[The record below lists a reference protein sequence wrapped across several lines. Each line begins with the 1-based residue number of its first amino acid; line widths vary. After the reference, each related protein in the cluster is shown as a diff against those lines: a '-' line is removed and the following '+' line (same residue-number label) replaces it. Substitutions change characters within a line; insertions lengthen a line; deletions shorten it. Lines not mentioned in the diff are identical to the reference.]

1 MNGQSKYPRDVL
13 QRTAAEATSLVDLL
27 RRLNA
32 TLGSRPMRY
41 VRDRLKL
48 YGIDTSHFVD
58 ESLPVRPR
66 RSYSKELLA
75 EAAAH
80 STSIRGMFEY
90 LGYPP
95 DDSPYGLVRKR
106 LDRHGIDT
114 SHFEKGSP
122 PIPRDELTV
131 AVTESRSITH
141 VLKRLGLDDSGAV
154 RARVSREVERHD
166 LSTEHFTGQ
175 AHCRGVPSPYRKTA
189 SEILQPPGT
198 GVNRT
203 PTKHLRRALDDLG
216 TPRVCEECG
225 VDETWQGGRLV
236 LEIDHINGNRL
247 DNRRENLRYL
257 CPSCHSQTATFA
269 NRSHHTT
276 PSSGP
281 VQ

>member
-1 MNGQSKYPRDVL
+1 LSGQSKYPRDLL

-58 ESLPVRPR
+58 EPLPARPH
-66 RSYSKELLA
+66 RSYAKELLA
-75 EAAAH
+75 EAAAN
-80 STSIRGMFEY
+80 STSIRGMFDY

-114 SHFEKGSP
+114 SHFHKGLP
-122 PIPRDELTV
+122 PIPRAELTA
-131 AVTESRSITH
+131 AVTESRSIAQ
-141 VLKRLGLDDSGAV
+141 VLKRLGLHDSGAV
-154 RARVSREVERHD
+154 RTRVSREMTRHD

-189 SEILQPPGT
+189 SEILQPPGA
-198 GVNRT
+198 GASRT
-203 PTKHLRRALDDLG
+203 SAKRLRRALGDLG
-216 TPRVCEECG
+216 VPYVCEECG
-225 VDETWQGGRLV
+225 MDGTWQGERIV
-236 LEIDHINGNRL
+236 LEIDHINGDPL

-257 CPSCHSQTATFA
+257 CPCCHSQTATFSK
-269 NRSHHTT
+269 RTRHTT
-276 PSSGP
+276 T
-281 VQ
+281 